1 MIKKSTWII
10 IIVFLIL
17 VVALLLIEKY
27 PVGPFLGDPTPT
39 PQPAI
44 IESIDFTQVMKIQ
57 ISGDTGTVELE
68 KTGGTWFVIGKSA
81 AEASQEKV
89 GELIDILE
97 KLDSKASLDPETPM
111 DSLGLTN
118 PNQVINLETGNGA
131 VYSVSIGSE
140 TPTGS
145 GYYAQLNGGTP
156 QIISTYAGA
165 SLARFSDPVFISA
178 ETSEP

>member
-1 MIKKSTWII
+1 MAETVTAAKATARMVRIAPRKAR
-10 IIVFLIL
+10 L
-17 VVALLLIEKY
+17 VV
-27 PVGPFLGDPTPT
+27 
-39 PQPAI
+39 
-44 IESIDFTQVMKIQ
+44 
-57 ISGDTGTVELE
+57 DT
-68 KTGGTWFVIGKSA
+68 IRGKSA